1 MLIINGDEIMK
12 AAQIK
17 NYGDVKAIEINQ
29 DAEKPSLQSKQV
41 LVEVYGEH
49 CNNVVKGHVIKLA

>member
-1 MLIINGDEIMK
+1 MLTINGDEIMK

-29 DAEKPSLQSKQV
+29 DAEKPSLQSTQV
-41 LVEVYGEH
+41 LVEVYAASLNRIDSTIING
-49 CNNVVKGHVIKLA
+49 

>member
-1 MLIINGDEIMK
+1 MLTINGDEIMK

-29 DAEKPSLQSKQV
+29 DAENHHYNQHRFWLKSMPQVSIESTQQS
-41 LVEVYGEH
+41 
-49 CNNVVKGHVIKLA
+49 

>member
-1 MLIINGDEIMK
+1 MK